1 MGTLDPHARR
11 RARRSR
17 LAHALHATALTTS
30 IAVTAT
36 LLATAPAHADEPG
49 DFPDDPYQRTLRIS
63 LGQQQREDRCDLSR
77 DVRVAGP
84 VQKTFVNDILAGP
97 DAKIR
102 ETLYNGGSGYPSAE
116 YLNAGWSDKDAESAW
131 GKEFQDRQD
140 RLDKT
145 NSPYAYVNSQGGR
158 PYFAPVFGA
167 DILTFTWNGHA
178 GIRTSVPQDLT
189 PKPSAASVTK
199 AKEVYSAIA
208 AGNDD
213 WTKQY
218 TRLAAQEIGVAADSR
233 EIGSANDIASF
244 LRFGGFPTRPRNR
257 TRWSSAPRSK
267 HSRPPGPPATAGTPS
282 TSTAS

>member
-1 MGTLDPHARR
+1 MGILDPHARR

-17 LAHALHATALTTS
+17 LARALHATALTTS

-36 LLATAPAHADEPG
+36 LLATAPARADEPG

-63 LGQQQREDRCDLSR
+63 LGQQQRKDRCDLSR

-131 GKEFQDRQD
+131 GKEFRDRQD

-167 DILTFTWNGHA
+167 DILTFTWNGRE
-178 GIRTSVPQDLT
+178 GIRASVPQDLT

-208 AGNDD
+208 AGDD
-213 WTKQY
+213 NWTKQY
-218 TRLAAQEIGVAADSR
+218 TKLAAQEIGVAADSR
-233 EIGSANDIASF
+233 EAGSANDIASF
-244 LRFGGFPTRPRNR
+244 LRFGGFPTKAPEPDSLEFRTEVEALKAAWAACDSKNPIDINR
-257 TRWSSAPRSK
+257 V
-267 HSRPPGPPATAGTPS
+267 
-282 TSTAS
+282 